1 MAFGVMDAAK
11 AYGLSIGDDMSVV
24 GFDDIFQAS
33 QVNPPLTT
41 VRQPLNSMGE
51 TAIDLLTT
59 QIEGRQTLAMRREL
73 PTELIIRQS
82 TGRVRQR

>member
-11 AYGLSIGDDMSVV
+11 SQGLSVGPDISII

-33 QVNPPLTT
+33 QVYPPLTT

-51 TAIDLLTT
+51 AAIDLLTT
-59 QIEGRQTLAMRREL
+59 LVEKRPTLAMRREL
-73 PTELIIRQS
+73 PTELIIRAS
-82 TGRVRQR
+82 TGPAR